1 MKNLKH
7 NNTIGQLTWLSSVFI
22 IPIMLIFLS
31 FEGCNTPKKTKP
43 CKQCSQYTQTIDSL
57 ELIIHTDS
65 VTMDLM
71 EYEYLILWEENQRF
85 SSMLSQI
92 ENEPSGH
99 EILQKLWNEQ
109 R

>member
-7 NNTIGQLTWLSSVFI
+7 NNTIGQLTWLSTVFL

-43 CKQCSQYTQTIDSL
+43 CGQCPQYTETIDSL
-57 ELIIHTDS
+57 ELRIHSDS

-71 EYEYLILWEENQRF
+71 EYEYLVLWEENQRF
-85 SSMLSQI
+85 SSMLAEI
-92 ENEPSGH
+92 EGEPGGH
-99 EILQKLWNEQ
+99 EILEKLWNKN
-109 R
+109 